1 MIKLNSLKMAALK
14 NGVRPHLLCQG
25 GFTLI
30 EISITLALLTVLMV
44 MLSFGASYF
53 LKEGKRKESVT
64 EIRFIQQK
72 VRSYA
77 ALNSLNI
84 GDAIAKSDL
93 VGTGKLF
100 ETEPID
106 PATNAS
112 YTWGSTVPDV
122 GTPYVS
128 STDTSVDPTPVD

>member
-1 MIKLNSLKMAALK
+1 MNFCTIRSVFRS
-14 NGVRPHLLCQG
+14 NGNPRPVSRFQS

-53 LKEGKRKESVT
+53 LKEGRRKESAT

-77 ALNSLNI
+77 ALNGLNI
-84 GDAIAKSDL
+84 GDSLGKGDL
-93 VGTGKLF
+93 VGSGKLF
-100 ETEPID
+100 ETEPTD

-112 YTWGSTVPDV
+112 YTWGTMVPDV
-122 GTPYVS
+122 GTPYVT
-128 STDTSVDPTPVD
+128 STDGDVDPTPLD